1 MKIEVR
7 PIESKRWH
15 GKKGKESFTRPKKI
29 QALVDGDSL
38 TYATGLSPEEA
49 EEYGRKLKK
58 DLSNVFDP
66 DSTHEFWDSP
76 MGVIKLENNT
86 MIFDTTKNLDFVHVK
101 IMKASKFVANSMKE
115 YEEGKYP
122 EATHVIFDESEEVEK
137 LAKKVEIE
145 ERAVKEVAD
154 LSVRQK
160 RDIILILSEKSAKGK
175 SDSYVTVKM
184 SELVK
189 SNPKSVLRLIDTES
203 EEVAVHALIVE
214 CLQNSILT
222 KKGHKISYH
231 DSVLGS
237 DIEDVIEYLLKDENQ
252 TLKLRLTEQVNS

>member
-1 MKIEVR
+1 MKIEVK

-15 GKKGKESFTRPKKI
+15 NKKGKESFTRPKKI
-29 QALVDGDSL
+29 QALVDGETL
-38 TYATGLSPEEA
+38 TYATGLTKEES
-49 EEYGRKLKK
+49 EEYSEKIGK
-58 DLSNVFDP
+58 DLSNRFDP
-66 DSTHEFWDSP
+66 ESTHEFWDSP

-86 MIFDTTKNLDFVHVK
+86 MIFDTDKNLDYVHIK

-115 YEEGKYP
+115 YEEGFYP

-145 ERAVKEVAD
+145 ERAVREVAD
-154 LSVRQK
+154 LSLRQK
-160 RDIILILSEKSAKGK
+160 RNIILILSGKSAKGK

-189 SNPKSVLRLIDTES
+189 KNPKSVLRLIDTEG
-203 EEVAVHALIVE
+203 EEVSVHALIVE
-214 CLQNSILT
+214 CLQTSVLT
-222 KKGHKISYH
+222 KNGHKISYH

-237 DIEDVIEYLLKDENQ
+237 DVEDVIEYLMKDENQ